1 MSFRNGAYL
10 GALVALTLGVF
21 LMWLWQPER
30 QVEKHSAHLL
40 GAIERKDWA
49 KFATF
54 ISEDYHDQ
62 WNNDR
67 AMVLER
73 TREVFRYARGA
84 RISGLT
90 PDFRIEDRTGYWRA
104 RITIA
109 GDDQNE
115 VIAAIKAR
123 VNSLQTPFELE
134 WHRMSGK
141 PWDWKLVA
149 VRNPE
154 FVVPSDY

>member
-1 MSFRNGAYL
+1 MSFRIGVCS
-10 GALVALTLGVF
+10 ALITAVAVGLF

-30 QVEKHSAHLL
+30 QVGKHSAHLL

-49 KFATF
+49 KLAAF
-54 ISEDYHDQ
+54 IGEDYHDQ

-73 TREVFRYARGA
+73 TREVFRYVRGA
-84 RISGLT
+84 RISALAPVSRT
-90 PDFRIEDRTGYWRA
+90 ENRTGYWRA
-104 RITIA
+104 RITFA
-109 GDDQNE
+109 GDDQDE
-115 VIAAIKAR
+115 VIAAVKTR
-123 VNSLQTPFELE
+123 VNTLPTPFELE
-134 WHRMSGK
+134 WRRMSGK

-154 FVVPSDY
+154 FAIPPEY